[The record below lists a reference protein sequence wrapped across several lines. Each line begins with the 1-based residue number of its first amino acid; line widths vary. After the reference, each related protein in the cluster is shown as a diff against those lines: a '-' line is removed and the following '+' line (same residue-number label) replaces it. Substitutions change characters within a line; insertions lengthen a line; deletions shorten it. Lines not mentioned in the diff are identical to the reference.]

1 MRRPRCEMQVNGKWA
16 KNRTSNTSKK
26 MSRSQLDLARF
37 RSEADK
43 VEQGTQRK
51 EVTISEEL
59 LADMDRCSYGVQG
72 VHDTLQCVEG
82 QKALNRCES
91 AANRQERK
99 IMIERIETREEG
111 KVPKARGWERRVQK
125 THRRIPSW
133 YFFFLEP
140 RGIVASLPG
149 FCADADRCSS
159 TCGAVH
165 RASSCTACCTSYL
178 ALYSALAPT
187 VIARTTNRPLT
198 DGAPTLVSTGVHISR
213 NVEEFAPG
221 PAMLVEEVPSDCV
234 GSRVSLIGLLTD
246 CVGPVDVSG
255 RDILPSRWKTV
266 CGWSSMSCI
275 RCDHHFGYTMQKVL
289 TVQRMAF
296 SKIEKFR
303 RKSSQSVLDPYASS
317 DLCVHSE

>member
-1 MRRPRCEMQVNGKWA
+1 MRRPQCEMQVNGQWA

-26 MSRSQLDLARF
+26 MSRSQLDWAGF

-59 LADMDRCSYGVQG
+59 LADMDRCWYGVQG
-72 VHDTLQCVEG
+72 VHDTLQCAEG
-82 QKALNRCES
+82 QKALNRCEP
-91 AANRQERK
+91 ATNRQERK

-125 THRRIPSW
+125 NSKKNSVMV
-133 YFFFLEP
+133 FFGTERN
-140 RGIVASLPG
+140 RGI
-149 FCADADRCSS
+149 ADRCSS

-165 RASSCTACCTSYL
+165 RASSCTACCTSDL

-187 VIARTTNRPLT
+187 VIAQTTNRPLT

-213 NVEEFAPG
+213 NVEEFASG

-266 CGWSSMSCI
+266 CGWSSVCNLHVM
-275 RCDHHFGYTMQKVL
+275 H
-289 TVQRMAF
+289 
-296 SKIEKFR
+296 
-303 RKSSQSVLDPYASS
+303 SV
-317 DLCVHSE
+317 